1 MRFRTWL
8 LLLLAISSLGG
19 CVRRRL
25 TVRSTPPGA
34 LVFIDG
40 QEIGRTPVSTQFTYY
55 GTRNFRLVKD
65 GFETISVNQRFPTPW
80 YQVPPLDFVS
90 ENLVPREIRDER
102 AVNFELVPKANVS
115 MEDVLIHGEQLRS
128 QVRQPADRYL
138 TQSPEVTLGPAME
151 SSHLNSAAA
160 DPGSATNRYVE
171 EVLGQQEFVPAELS
185 EPIGLRQ

>member
-1 MRFRTWL
+1 M
-8 LLLLAISSLGG
+8 
-19 CVRRRL
+19 RRRL

-65 GFETISVNQRFPTPW
+65 GYETISVNQRFPTPW

-90 ENLVPREIRDER
+90 ENIVPREIRDER
-102 AVNFELVPKANVS
+102 TVNFELVPKANVS
-115 MEDVLIHGEQLRS
+115 TEDVLIHGEQLRS

-138 TQSPEVTLGPAME
+138 TQSPEVTLGPAMDASRMHADTTHE
-151 SSHLNSAAA
+151 DPTHAGSIGGSS
-160 DPGSATNRYVE
+160 DGFGSNGFSSDDSYTEAPYE
-171 EVLGQQEFVPAELS
+171 QQGFVPADASGSIE
-185 EPIGLRQ
+185 R